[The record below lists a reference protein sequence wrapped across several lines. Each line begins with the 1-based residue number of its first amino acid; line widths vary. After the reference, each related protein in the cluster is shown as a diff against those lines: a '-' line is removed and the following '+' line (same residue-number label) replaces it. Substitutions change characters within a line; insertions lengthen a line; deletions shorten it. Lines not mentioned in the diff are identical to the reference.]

1 MEEQKVEELK
11 QRVKQVFS
19 DYYELAGGKD
29 FRFYHLRSVH
39 EYTLELMQKEEV
51 QKRDFDE
58 EAVEIAALFHD
69 IGRSEDIEDGRMNPF
84 EGHEGHAERGAEIVD
99 EHIDD
104 LVEQEKLEKIE
115 QVIRNHHSEPET
127 VEGEILQDAD
137 ELFKYGVH
145 DLWRMFHYASEKQR
159 PIDETFTYFR
169 NQLHSDLQ
177 DGLSDFHFQV
187 SRSAAE
193 DRMQKQELVISMME
207 SHLHGRD
214 I

>member
-1 MEEQKVEELK
+1 MEDEKVEELK
-11 QRVKQVFS
+11 ERVKKVFS

-39 EYTLELMQKEEV
+39 EYALELMQKEEI
-51 QKRDFDE
+51 QELDFDE
-58 EAVEIAALFHD
+58 DVVEIAALFHD
-69 IGRSEDIEDGRMNPF
+69 IGRSEDIEDGYMDPF
-84 EGHEGHAERGAEIVD
+84 EGHEGHAERGAEIVE
-99 EHIDD
+99 EHISD
-104 LVEQEKLEKIE
+104 LVDNETLEKVE
-115 QVIRNHHSEPET
+115 KVIRNHHSEAET
-127 VEGEILQDAD
+127 IEGKILQDAD

-169 NQLHSDLQ
+169 NQLHNDLQ
-177 DGLSDFHFQV
+177 DGLTDFHFQV
-187 SRSAAE
+187 TRAAATN
-193 DRMQKQELVISMME
+193 RMQKQELVISMME